1 MKKGV
6 KLKGLLDCFSVYASS
21 HVSHLRIRPTRPC
34 IDSVE
39 TRNHGAMATL
49 AITTHLISSAYRTG
63 RAFSETPRSVLA
75 LERAHASPFLP
86 TNLRTCFLRA

>member
-21 HVSHLRIRPTRPC
+21 HVSICGFDPHVRVLTVLAA
-34 IDSVE
+34 VE

-49 AITTHLISSAYRTG
+49 AITTHLISSHIGQGGGIFGDAPVCSRSRTG
-63 RAFSETPRSVLA
+63 SCFPFSRQI
-75 LERAHASPFLP
+75 
-86 TNLRTCFLRA
+86 